1 CGETISRSQECI
13 SYQLVIM
20 HHVPSDM
27 YKKGSLRRKRK
38 DQDDLQDTK
47 EVIYQLYSM
56 YGRLA
61 ARLEL

>member
-1 CGETISRSQECI
+1 
-13 SYQLVIM
+13 VIM
-20 HHVPSDM
+20 HHMPSDM
-27 YKKGSLRRKRK
+27 YKKSSLRRKTK

>member
-1 CGETISRSQECI
+1 MVYFEF
-13 SYQLVIM
+13 
-20 HHVPSDM
+20 
-27 YKKGSLRRKRK
+27 YKLNPAKLYSVKKSSLCVTTMIL
-38 DQDDLQDTK
+38 QIFFVCLLCTDLQDTK